1 MPDEDEL
8 DRELRSL
15 AAGESAPPT
24 FVELSAAERAARAV
38 RAPRPPRQAA
48 AQRAWRRA
56 SARRRS
62 RSSGRSGRLARL
74 TSRPVLIVAGSFL
87 VLCAVAYG
95 LSWLSSH

>member
-15 AAGESAPPT
+15 AAGESAPPA
-24 FVELSAAERAARAV
+24 FVELSAAERAARA

-62 RSSGRSGRLARL
+62 RSSGRTGRLARL